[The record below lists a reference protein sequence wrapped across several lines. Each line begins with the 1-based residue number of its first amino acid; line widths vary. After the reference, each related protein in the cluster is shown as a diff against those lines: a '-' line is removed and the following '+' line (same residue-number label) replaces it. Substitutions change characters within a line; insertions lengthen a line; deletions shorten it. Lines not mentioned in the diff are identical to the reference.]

1 MVRKTESNRM
11 LDYMVSKLEGSSERI
26 TPSKRKLVGDIESN
40 LIFVGENG
48 IVLMVDKTYPR
59 DSFKYLYRIARQG
72 KERVASVVFKDGET
86 FFRSAAEKNY
96 FKKDQMLSLKNYDN
110 EEIQRMMLLRPE
122 EIFLAQNNFGLV
134 QYFQPESP
142 RNEEGLETF
151 RFKPVKFDYSHIDSD
166 YRFKP
171 ENTSSKRLHLWGQ
184 RQHLTNP
191 LSLDASL
198 LKRRNDSPPFS

>member
-1 MVRKTESNRM
+1 MIRKAESQRM
-11 LDYMVSKLEGSSERI
+11 LDYIVSKLEGSNEKI
-26 TPSKRKLVGDIESN
+26 TPSKRELVGNIKSN

-59 DSFKYLYRIARQG
+59 NLFKYLYQIARQE

-96 FKKDQMLSLKNYDN
+96 FKKNHYLSLKNYDN
-110 EEIQRMMLLRPE
+110 EEMQRMMLLRPE
-122 EIFLAQNNFGLV
+122 ELFLAQNNFGLV

-142 RNEEGLETF
+142 RQEEGLETF
-151 RFKPVKFDYSHIDSD
+151 RFKPVKFDYSHIDSN

-171 ENTSSKRLHLWGQ
+171 ENTSSQRLRLWDK
-184 RQHLTNP
+184 RQHLTSP

-198 LKRRNDSPPFS
+198 LKRRNETPLFS